1 MEGERLLTIDDELDV
16 LLDGELDSGDDILVV
31 IWESVES
38 RIPLAQ
44 FGPPL
49 GRFRMFGVVG

>member
-31 IWESVES
+31 IGK
-38 RIPLAQ
+38 A
-44 FGPPL
+44 
-49 GRFRMFGVVG
+49 